1 VIGFYTQFPK
11 VIKISGT
18 ISLHVFCFSRVIRM
32 TTPPPS
38 PTQSEIPSDG
48 TSRKTRQAT
57 RLRRLTARTLEQA
70 RATVSVNPATG
81 RGSGPHK
88 DQFHSYLGVVAR
100 DKIPI
105 VHASWNDVPETL
117 KNMIWDDILVSP
129 SCWSFN
135 ICYTHSCLCF
145 FV

>member
-1 VIGFYTQFPK
+1 
-11 VIKISGT
+11 
-18 ISLHVFCFSRVIRM
+18 M

-38 PTQSEIPSDG
+38 PTQFEIPSDG
-48 TSRKTRQAT
+48 MSRKTRQAT
-57 RLRRLTARTLEQA
+57 RLRRLTARTLDQA

-81 RGSGPHK
+81 RGLGPHK

-145 FV
+145 FVSRTCFEGKIRHPRG